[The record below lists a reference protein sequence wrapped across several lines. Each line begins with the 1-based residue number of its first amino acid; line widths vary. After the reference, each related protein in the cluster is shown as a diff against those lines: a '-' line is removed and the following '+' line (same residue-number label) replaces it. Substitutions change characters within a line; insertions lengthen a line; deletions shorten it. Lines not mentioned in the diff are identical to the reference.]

1 MIDLEDTVKAIMS
14 FVSIILIL
22 IPIIKSNSAEI
33 IETRYYSESA
43 KTRVVFRL
51 DEIAQYKAKYDQDR
65 NINIIAQFIA
75 VCSIT

>member
-1 MIDLEDTVKAIMS
+1 MKTITY

-22 IPIIKSNSAEI
+22 IPIIQSNSAEI

-43 KTRVVFRL
+43 KTRIVFQL

-65 NINIIAQFIA
+65 NINITISKQI
-75 VCSIT
+75 